1 MSELWSALCLVA
13 ILEGLVLFA
22 IPAGWKRAALQ
33 LLQMSDGQVRAVGGF
48 ILIFGLTQL
57 WAVKHCTAPPA
68 QGSPRPPKPG

>member
-22 IPAGWKRAALQ
+22 IPAGWKRAVLQ

-48 ILIFGLTQL
+48 ILIFGLTLL
-57 WAVKHCTAPPA
+57 WVLK
-68 QGSPRPPKPG
+68 R

>member
-22 IPAGWKRAALQ
+22 IPASWKRAAMH

-48 ILIFGLTQL
+48 VLVFGLTLL
-57 WAVKHCTAPPA
+57 WWL
-68 QGSPRPPKPG
+68 RR

>member
-33 LLQMSDGQVRAVGGF
+33 LLQMSDGQVRAVDGF
-48 ILIFGLTQL
+48 ILIFGLTLL
-57 WAVKHCTAPPA
+57 WVLK
-68 QGSPRPPKPG
+68 R